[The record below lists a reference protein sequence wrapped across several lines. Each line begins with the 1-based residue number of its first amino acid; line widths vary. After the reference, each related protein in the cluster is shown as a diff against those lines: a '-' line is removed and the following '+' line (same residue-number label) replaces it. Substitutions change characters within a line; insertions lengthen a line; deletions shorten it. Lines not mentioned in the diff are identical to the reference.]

1 MGNWKTFLQKS
12 KGRISSIERGMEVAI
27 AITSIAS
34 KAITGAVAIAQASET
49 TKAIAKATVVVAV
62 VVAHLSGLE
71 DLSGY

>member
-62 VVAHLSGLE
+62 VVAHCVRA
-71 DLSGY
+71 